1 MSFKIKAGLSSRLL
15 KLLVGLLRV
24 DGLIDLFDLSY
35 RSVAL
40 GVG

>member
-1 MSFKIKAGLSSRLL
+1 MSFKIKVCLDSGLL
-15 KLLVGLLRV
+15 KLLVGLLRA
-24 DGLIDLFDLSY
+24 DGLIDLFDLNY